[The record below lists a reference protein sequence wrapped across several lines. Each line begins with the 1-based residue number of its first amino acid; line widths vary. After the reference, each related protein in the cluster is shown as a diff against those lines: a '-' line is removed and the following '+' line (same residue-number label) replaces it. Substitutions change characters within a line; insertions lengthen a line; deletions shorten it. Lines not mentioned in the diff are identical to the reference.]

1 MNINDVNFKNIKLVV
16 SDFDGI
22 FTDGKLQIFSDGRT
36 SKIIDYKDIMA
47 ISIILKKNVNFAVL
61 SGETSSAIDILKNK
75 FPIIDTF
82 QNERN
87 KINILKSLIKK
98 YNTSPENTVY
108 IGDDINDIECLEYVK
123 YPVTVPNAHY
133 KVKIIKNIIVTNNSG
148 GSGAVREIADLLL

>member
-47 ISIILKKNVNFAVL
+47 ISVIIKKNVNFAVL
-61 SGETSSAIDILKNK
+61 SGETSSAIDVLKSK
-75 FPIIDTF
+75 FPMIDTF

-87 KINILKSLIKK
+87 KINILKSLIEK

-133 KVKIIKNIIVTNNSG
+133 KVKIIKNIIVTNNCG

>member
-1 MNINDVNFKNIKLVV
+1 MNINNVNFENIKLVV

-22 FTDGKLQIFSDGRT
+22 FTDGKLQVFSDGRT

-61 SGETSSAIDILKNK
+61 SGETSSAIDVIKSK
-75 FPIIDTF
+75 FPQIDTF

-87 KINILKSLIKK
+87 KINILKSLIEK
-98 YNTSPENTVY
+98 NNISPKNVIY

-133 KVKIIKNIIVTNNSG
+133 KVKMVENIIITNNVG
-148 GSGAVREIADLLL
+148 GSGAVREIADLIL